1 MNVFFGK
8 RQIISI
14 VVLLITI
21 SLPIKSQNSLHKI
34 LNENKAYF
42 DSLISNPDYDVQ
54 IIYTQIDRDISNA
67 PIFTTHKV
75 NVDSKKYFY
84 PASTVKLPA
93 CILALE
99 KLNRLNISGLNK
111 FTSLRIDSTFNNQHF
126 VIYDTSSSNNCPSIA
141 NYIKKILL
149 VSDNDAF
156 NRLYEFI
163 GQEEFNQSLWNKNF
177 KNLKINSRLALGYS
191 EKDNRHTNKFTFFD
205 GKNIIYERA
214 AQYSQFEFKF
224 DLLNLKRGIGY
235 YVGNKLII
243 EPKNFSH
250 TNYFSLEDQHEML
263 KRLFFPNSF
272 VSSKRFDLSISDYDF
287 LYKYMS
293 MLPRESEFKEYKNED
308 YWDSYVK
315 FFMFGDTK
323 EQIPNQIRIFNKVG
337 EAYGFIIDNAYVVDF
352 ENSVEFLLSAVIH
365 VNRNQIYNDDKYEY
379 DEIAF
384 PFMAK
389 LGQAVY
395 NYELNRA
402 PKKKPD
408 LQILRE
414 ITNKNIN

>member
-205 GKNIIYERA
+205 GKNIIYERPA
-214 AQYSQFEFKF
+214 
-224 DLLNLKRGIGY
+224 
-235 YVGNKLII
+235 
-243 EPKNFSH
+243 
-250 TNYFSLEDQHEML
+250 
-263 KRLFFPNSF
+263 
-272 VSSKRFDLSISDYDF
+272 
-287 LYKYMS
+287 
-293 MLPRESEFKEYKNED
+293 
-308 YWDSYVK
+308 
-315 FFMFGDTK
+315 
-323 EQIPNQIRIFNKVG
+323 
-337 EAYGFIIDNAYVVDF
+337 
-352 ENSVEFLLSAVIH
+352 
-365 VNRNQIYNDDKYEY
+365 
-379 DEIAF
+379 
-384 PFMAK
+384 
-389 LGQAVY
+389 
-395 NYELNRA
+395 
-402 PKKKPD
+402 
-408 LQILRE
+408 
-414 ITNKNIN
+414 